1 MQNDK
6 NKDNIGDKNKDK
18 NLGNEVNRK
27 PSTGDVGNTGRTIG
41 NERGKSGSEG
51 FEGSTGN
58 ISGSGIDRKENIE
71 SDVERPLKDKNS
83 DIERD
88 R

>member
-6 NKDNIGDKNKDK
+6 NKDNLGKNKDR
-18 NLGNEVNRK
+18 NIGNDEMNRK
-27 PSTGDVGNTGRTIG
+27 PSTGEVGNTGTIG

-58 ISGSGIDRKENIE
+58 ISGSGIDRKENLE